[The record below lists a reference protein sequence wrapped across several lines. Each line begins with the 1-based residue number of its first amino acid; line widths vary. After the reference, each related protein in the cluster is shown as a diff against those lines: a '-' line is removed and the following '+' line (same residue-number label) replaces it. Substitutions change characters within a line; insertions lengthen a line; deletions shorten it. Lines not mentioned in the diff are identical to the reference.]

1 MAEELD
7 RKIMPEFMQMAFAV
21 SLGACYKSFEMMKSP
36 QSSAEK
42 LFDEMKQMLT
52 LPDNAGD
59 GLQKKAEAVAAVW
72 MEKGAGLVEVCKT
85 EGEKFTEEGK

>member
-1 MAEELD
+1 MADELD

-21 SLGACYKSFEMMKSP
+21 SLGVCYKSFEMMKSP

-42 LFDEMKQMLT
+42 VFDELKQMFT
-52 LPDNAGD
+52 LPDDAGE
-59 GLQKKAEAVAAVW
+59 GLQKKAEAIAAVW
-72 MEKGAGLVEVCKT
+72 MEKGAGLVETCKS